1 MVREEGSEQTTMIP
15 PLDINRALGLLR
27 DGKLR
32 DCSLDELRDMS
43 AGSVVFIQNR
53 IPDAVHLKTAIDDEI
68 RRKETQEAAD
78 RLLQQTTMLVQ
89 HSGTLTQ
96 QTDRL
101 VVETVK
107 LTDFTRGVFWLTVVL
122 GFFAIVQIFIMLV
135 EYCSTHR

>member
-1 MVREEGSEQTTMIP
+1 MIP

>member
-1 MVREEGSEQTTMIP
+1 VVREEGSEQTTMIP